1 MPLFLL
7 GKKMEVSKEELY
19 ILISS
24 LAAVI
29 GVLWGLLS
37 KNYKQKEEALQ
48 TAEKEHKDCVEKL
61 TDLTARVSYLA
72 GKTEGIA
79 QLSTTLIEKLEDI
92 SKKIE
97 Q

>member
-1 MPLFLL
+1 V
-7 GKKMEVSKEELY
+7 EVSKEELY

-48 TAEKEHKDCVEKL
+48 AAEKEHRDCMEKV
-61 TDLTARVSYLA
+61 TELTAKVSYLE

-79 QLSTTLIEKLEDI
+79 QLSTTLIEKLEDV

>member
-1 MPLFLL
+1 
-7 GKKMEVSKEELY
+7 MEVSKEELY

-29 GVLWGLLS
+29 GVLWGLLV
-37 KNYKQKEEALQ
+37 KNYKEKEFALQ
-48 TAEKEHKDCVEKL
+48 QTEDDHKDCLEKVAEL
-61 TDLTARVSYLA
+61 TGKVSYLE

-79 QLSTTLIEKLEDI
+79 QLSTTLIEKLDSLTTELKE
-92 SKKIE
+92 SK